1 MKSEKVFETSVD
13 MNVTQFKSS
22 PNLSPEMSQGLNSA
36 MTSGEI
42 ILMILIGYFFSDALN
57 FESFFILLYIRVQL
71 FNKKAIQLRRIY
83 SLQNFKLDLIY
94 HGPI

>member
-36 MTSGEI
+36 MAAGEI
-42 ILMILIGYFFSDALN
+42 FFVS
-57 FESFFILLYIRVQL
+57 
-71 FNKKAIQLRRIY
+71 
-83 SLQNFKLDLIY
+83 
-94 HGPI
+94 

>member
-36 MTSGEI
+36 MTSGAI

-57 FESFFILLYIRVQL
+57 FE
-71 FNKKAIQLRRIY
+71 
-83 SLQNFKLDLIY
+83 
-94 HGPI
+94 